1 MSNLKKICNATLAPV
16 ASIALLLT
24 LSGCTGTSEYK
35 ERKDQQQT
43 TTLDSSL
50 GIDAQKK
57 RLEREENANTV
68 RYVYL
73 MSFGQIVGYYVI
85 QGGVYD
91 AGTQLAPEQ
100 EIICRWS
107 SAESCQA
114 VDSARDNGTYGG
126 DDGES
131 SSSLLTGRWSRPAWT
146 TSRATT
152 RSPSTPPVWAARR
165 SDTERAGA
173 NSLRPQGT
181 YS

>member
-1 MSNLKKICNATLAPV
+1 MSNLKKIRNTAIALV

-24 LSGCTGTSEYK
+24 LSGCTGSSEYQ

-43 TTLDSSL
+43 TTLESSL

-126 DDGES
+126 DDGGVFFFTSDGTLVET
-131 SSSLLTGRWSRPAWT
+131 SLDYIQSDNPLPID
-146 TSRATT
+146 
-152 RSPSTPPVWAARR
+152 TPRLGG
-165 SDTERAGA
+165 EKK
-173 NSLRPQGT
+173 
-181 YS
+181 

>member
-1 MSNLKKICNATLAPV
+1 MSNLKKIRNATLALV

-24 LSGCTGTSEYK
+24 LSGCTGSSEYQ

-43 TTLDSSL
+43 TTLENSL

-57 RLEREENANTV
+57 RLEREENPNTV

-100 EIICRWS
+100 EIICRYS
-107 SAESCQA
+107 SDSCQA

-126 DDGES
+126 DDGGVFFFTSDGTLVET
-131 SSSLLTGRWSRPAWT
+131 SLDYIQSDNPLPVD
-146 TSRATT
+146 
-152 RSPSTPPVWAARR
+152 TPRLGG
-165 SDTERAGA
+165 EKK
-173 NSLRPQGT
+173 
-181 YS
+181 

>member
-1 MSNLKKICNATLAPV
+1 MSNLKKIRNATLALV
-16 ASIALLLT
+16 ASIALPLT
-24 LSGCTGTSEYK
+24 LSGCTGSSEYQ

-43 TTLDSSL
+43 TTLKGSL

-57 RLEREENANTV
+57 RLEREENPSTV

-100 EIICRWS
+100 EIICRYS
-107 SAESCQA
+107 SDSCQA

-126 DDGES
+126 DDDGVFFFTSDGTLVETSLDYIQSDNPLPVDTPRLGGEKK
-131 SSSLLTGRWSRPAWT
+131 
-146 TSRATT
+146 
-152 RSPSTPPVWAARR
+152 
-165 SDTERAGA
+165 
-173 NSLRPQGT
+173 
-181 YS
+181 